1 MGFIQ
6 SNRQSMPSVM
16 GHESKNR
23 IDEVHKIPCENETK
37 STELIYN

>member
-1 MGFIQ
+1 MGLRF
-6 SNRQSMPSVM
+6 SDKT
-16 GHESKNR
+16 KNR